1 MASTN
6 PYAEEKEHVLFV
18 YDAPMDFQIRFCLTI
33 TTSRVGKL
41 MSKQVDELNSLRAN
55 EFVSWCIATLLAKA
69 CDGGL
74 NLVEQLAFLRF
85 VVGVGNHVFVS

>member
-1 MASTN
+1 
-6 PYAEEKEHVLFV
+6 
-18 YDAPMDFQIRFCLTI
+18 
-33 TTSRVGKL
+33 
-41 MSKQVDELNSLRAN
+41 MSKQVDELNGLRTN
-55 EFVSWCIATLLAKA
+55 EFLSWCIATLLAKA